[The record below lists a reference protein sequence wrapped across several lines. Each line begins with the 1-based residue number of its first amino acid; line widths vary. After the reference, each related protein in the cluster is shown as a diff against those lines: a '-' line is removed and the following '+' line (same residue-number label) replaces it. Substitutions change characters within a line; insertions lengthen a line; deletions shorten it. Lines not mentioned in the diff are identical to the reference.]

1 MGGGGTVWW
10 AGARGPRTAGLAV
23 GAWEDVAVGGDELR
37 SGAPA
42 GTVVVPM
49 PEELD
54 HSNAAQ
60 VRLELAAAFVPG
72 VTAVVADLTP
82 TAFCDSSGFGEIVWV
97 HKHAA
102 AAGVA
107 LRVVAPH
114 RYMTDYLARVG
125 LAGYLSVYRDLPAAL
140 AAGGPLRGLGEGV
153 PGG

>member
-1 MGGGGTVWW
+1 MAV
-10 AGARGPRTAGLAV
+10 AGDGRLAGV
-23 GAWEDVAVGGDELR
+23 
-37 SGAPA
+37 PA
-42 GTVVVPM
+42 GMVVVPM

-54 HSNAAQ
+54 HVNAVQ

-72 VTAVVADLTP
+72 VTAVIADFTP
-82 TAFCDSSGFGEIVWV
+82 TVFCDSSGFGEIVWA

-107 LRVVAPH
+107 FRVVAPH

-125 LAGYLSVYRDLPAAL
+125 LAGYLSVYRDLAAAL
-140 AAGGPLRGLGEGV
+140 AAGGHLGEAA